1 MPRLSLLLVFCG
13 LVISATLICSS
24 YPPEVRAA
32 DDEKQAQKEK
42 EQAKDAPLAKYMR
55 QKLKAS
61 NQILEGLVTEDMK
74 LVRTGAAQLEKMSKE
89 EQFMVLNDAIYRQ
102 FSLDFQR
109 SVEQLQ
115 KDAEKN
121 SVDAASLT
129 WIKTTL
135 NCIECHKYTKGMLVT
150 SP

>member
-1 MPRLSLLLVFCG
+1 MRRFSLLLVCCG
-13 LVISATLICSS
+13 LVITAALS
-24 YPPEVRAA
+24 YAPNSTEVLAA
-32 DDEKQAQKEK
+32 QENKKPDKKQEK
-42 EQAKDAPLAKYMR
+42 ENKDPLAKYMR
-55 QKLKAS
+55 QKLQAS
-61 NQILEGLVTEDMK
+61 NQILEGLVTEDMQ
-74 LVRTGAAQLEKMSKE
+74 LVRKGATQLEKMSKE

-109 SVEQLQ
+109 SVQQLQ
-115 KDAEKN
+115 KDAEKS

-150 SP
+150 GQ

>member
-1 MPRLSLLLVFCG
+1 MPRFTFVVVLCG
-13 LVISATLICSS
+13 LLASVAIVLHNNTL
-24 YPPEVRAA
+24 PVRAA
-32 DDEKQAQKEK
+32 DSTRQADSKQDKKE
-42 EQAKDAPLAKYMR
+42 DAPLAKYMR

-74 LVRTGAAQLEKMSKE
+74 LVRQGAAQLEKMSKE

-115 KDAEKN
+115 KDAEKA

-135 NCIECHKYTKGMLVT
+135 NCIECHKYTKGMLV
-150 SP
+150 SGK

>member
-1 MPRLSLLLVFCG
+1 MPRFSLLLVFCG
-13 LVISATLICSS
+13 LLISAALIYSS
-24 YPPEVRAA
+24 DTPQVRAA
-32 DDEKQAQKEK
+32 EDKKQADKEK
-42 EQAKDAPLAKYMR
+42 EKADEAPLAKYMR

-61 NQILEGLVTEDMK
+61 NEILEGLVTDDMRLIRK
-74 LVRTGAAQLEKMSKE
+74 GAAQLEKMSKE

-102 FSLDFQR
+102 YSLDFQR
-109 SVEQLQ
+109 SVQQLQ
-115 KDAEKN
+115 KDAEKS

-150 SP
+150 AP